1 MNPICFDI
9 FGIDRTQA
17 NELVEDL
24 NSIEGVKGGH
34 YLKESTL
41 EFKELFAPLIFDIG
55 VGVVVAFIAK
65 AILKFFEKE
74 KSRNGKP
81 IIIRYN
87 KINKIEIIQ
96 GDKIEIIENKVNQII
111 NEQSKKE

>member
-41 EFKELFAPLIFDIG
+41 EFKELFAPLIFDI
-55 VGVVVAFIAK
+55 I
-65 AILKFFEKE
+65 KFFEKE